1 MSRSQKGAPFTL
13 FAFQDAM
20 TSVCGVVVLITLL
33 LALQLTR
40 AAVQDVHE
48 IENAKK
54 AQELNAEI
62 GKLRERLAI
71 AEAPDDLSKFAAEA
85 ASLSRSE
92 IEARLNSARERLKDA
107 ERERDELL
115 KELAEDESLKKKTNE
130 IAAETESLERKLE
143 KTKDA
148 EDAER
153 ENLNEALKGGVLY
166 NFPNDGA
173 LQPWFVDI
181 SGARVIALSR
191 KSRKEFRDA
200 SDFIRWARTR
210 PTNVEYFVLI
220 ARPSGAAVY
229 SEINGE
235 LTAAGYQI
243 GVDFIGETRE
253 LEFTRGE
260 ETERP

>member
-1 MSRSQKGAPFTL
+1 M
-13 FAFQDAM
+13 
-20 TSVCGVVVLITLL
+20 
-33 LALQLTR
+33 
-40 AAVQDVHE
+40 E
-48 IENAKK
+48 K
-54 AQELNAEI
+54 A
-62 GKLRERLAI
+62 
-71 AEAPDDLSKFAAEA
+71 
-85 ASLSRSE
+85 
-92 IEARLNSARERLKDA
+92 
-107 ERERDELL
+107 
-115 KELAEDESLKKKTNE
+115 
-130 IAAETESLERKLE
+130 
-143 KTKDA
+143 KDA

-253 LEFTRGE
+253 LEFTREE